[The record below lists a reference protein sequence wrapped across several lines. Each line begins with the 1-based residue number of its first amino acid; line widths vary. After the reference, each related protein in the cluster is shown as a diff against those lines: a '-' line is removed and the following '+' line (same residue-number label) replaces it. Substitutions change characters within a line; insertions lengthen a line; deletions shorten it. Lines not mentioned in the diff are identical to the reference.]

1 MVHRPQDLWI
11 QEEIRLVNRA
21 AVRKGDR
28 IGQENRPPEPQA
40 TCVARNII
48 VIYRDDRKRISYGI
62 QKDYDRWTVS
72 SIQMTMRNRVIYS
85 DDELSSTE
93 MHTKETLQKKSTQP
107 PNGGCSSEAVK
118 KHPAPDPCPHQA
130 IIDLY
135 HEILPELTRIQE
147 WTPARQSLLRTRWK
161 EKKERQNL
169 AWWREFFE
177 QKVRASDFLMGRK
190 KDWQADLEWIIRPK
204 NFPKVLEGKY
214 LNNQQ
219 KGSPAKGEGWREEY
233 RRRKEA

>member
-1 MVHRPQDLWI
+1 M
-11 QEEIRLVNRA
+11 
-21 AVRKGDR
+21 
-28 IGQENRPPEPQA
+28 
-40 TCVARNII
+40 
-48 VIYRDDRKRISYGI
+48 
-62 QKDYDRWTVS
+62 
-72 SIQMTMRNRVIYS
+72 
-85 DDELSSTE
+85 
-93 MHTKETLQKKSTQP
+93 
-107 PNGGCSSEAVK
+107 K